1 MRVTREKHVRC
12 LDWGP
17 AWSKCLINVS
27 CSGEDGDGGDGDGGC
42 DDDDSGGGDYGGDG
56 GGGENSSGGDDG
68 GCDHDDS
75 GGGDYGGDGGG
86 GEDSSGGDGG
96 GAAAA
101 GDEEKVEDEAPPG
114 SRVLDN
120 DPMHTKVPR
129 VVLDKR

>member
-27 CSGEDGDGGDGDGGC
+27 CSGEDGDGGGGDGGC
-42 DDDDSGGGDYGGDG
+42 DHDDSSGGDYGGDG
-56 GGGENSSGGDDG
+56 GGGEN
-68 GCDHDDS
+68 
-75 GGGDYGGDGGG
+75 
-86 GEDSSGGDGG
+86 SSGGDGG